1 MLSRRKLLLGGAG
14 LLGAGLAGEL
24 TGRGGSSPFG
34 LVPRAGAATL
44 TRPDHIIRASSN
56 ENPYGPSRL
65 ALKAIAEGLDD
76 ANKYGGITGEM
87 LSLMARLESI
97 PEDHIAIGSGSG
109 ELLRVGG
116 LLGSLDGGSVV
127 CPDPTFGGLTRYVE
141 AMGTEL
147 IRVPVDGELRTDL
160 DAMYAAIR
168 PDTKMIYLCNPNNP
182 IPNIIARE
190 ALRDFVEEVSR
201 ERLVFVDEAYHEFV
215 DDPDYES
222 MLPLIRDGH
231 NNIIVSRT
239 ASKIHG
245 LAGLRVGFAYA
256 HPDLITEINNKM
268 TGQLNI
274 LGMHAAY
281 ASYQDRDFQAYT
293 LEKNRESLAIMNA
306 MCEEI
311 GARYVPSRANFTFIE
326 TGHDIAEVS
335 ERMLEAGVMIGR
347 PFPPYRDWARIS
359 MQTPGEM
366 RYVAQVYKSL
376 YG

>member
-14 LLGAGLAGEL
+14 LLGAGLVGEL
-24 TGRGGSSPFG
+24 TGPAGQRTSG
-34 LVPRAGAATL
+34 LMRRAHAAEAM
-44 TRPDHIIRASSN
+44 RPDQIIRASSN

-65 ALKAIAEGLDD
+65 ALKAIADGLED
-76 ANKYGGITGEM
+76 ANKYGGITDEM
-87 LSLMARLESI
+87 LSLMARLGDI

-116 LLGSLDGGSVV
+116 LLGSLEGGSVV
-127 CPDPTFGGLTRYVE
+127 CPDPTFGGLIRYVE
-141 AMGTEL
+141 AMGSEL
-147 IRVPVDGELRTDL
+147 IRVPVDAELKTDL

-168 PDTKMIYLCNPNNP
+168 PDTKMVYLCNPNNP
-182 IPNIIARE
+182 IPNIIGKD
-190 ALRDFVEEVSR
+190 ALHDFVLEVSR

-222 MLPLIRDGH
+222 MLSLIREGH

-256 HPDLITEINNKM
+256 HPELITEINNKM

-281 ASYQDRDFQAYT
+281 ASYQDADFQEYT
-293 LEKNRESLAIMNA
+293 LRKNRESLAIIND
-306 MCEEI
+306 MCDEI

-335 ERMLEAGVMIGR
+335 ERMLEAGIMIGR

-359 MQTPGEM
+359 MQTPEEM
-366 RYVAQVYKSL
+366 RYVAQVYRSL